1 MGSQNSSAKSSR
13 RSGLVSLLGLSL
25 LCSTLVQSQ
34 FQLQA
39 ANAQGYPG
47 GGSSGSPPGI
57 IYLPNGVPFQIGTN
71 YPGGMNFPNHPN
83 YNQPSYSSR
92 NSSFFNSSYRNRGR
106 GKVSSLIDSQ
116 NAQQTKR
123 QTTWEAPSVVDEK
136 IDLEIESTQVNNGI
150 DSREAMNL
158 IWTRAKQYYEGHHY
172 EKAAKLLDQLELLRQ
187 KKDKLSLI
195 SDASIDKMRNDIDKK
210 LGRGST
216 LRSRR
221 SRSKYFSNNGSSGS
235 SQPISLDNFLDP
247 SRNQNQNFNNP
258 RGGRSYY
265 P

>member
-1 MGSQNSSAKSSR
+1 MELQNSSAKSSR
-13 RSGLVSLLGLSL
+13 RSGLVFPLGLCL
-25 LCSTLVQSQ
+25 LFAAL
-34 FQLQA
+34 FQAQVS
-39 ANAQGYPG
+39 NAQSYPG
-47 GGSSGSPPGI
+47 GSSNPSSGT

-71 YPGGMNFPNHPN
+71 YPGGMHFPNHPN
-83 YNQPSYSSR
+83 YNQPQIYSSR
-92 NSSFFNSSYRNRGR
+92 NSSFFNSTYRNSGR

-123 QTTWEAPSVVDEK
+123 QTTWEAPTVVDEK
-136 IDLEIESTQVNNGI
+136 IDLEIESTQVDHGI

-172 EKAAKLLDQLELLRQ
+172 EKAAKMLDQLEPLRQ

-210 LGRGST
+210 LGKGSS

-221 SRSKYFSNNGSSGS
+221 SRSQYFSNNGANGS
-235 SQPISLDNFLDP
+235 SQPISLDSFLVP
-247 SRNQNQNFNNP
+247 GRIQNFNNP
-258 RGGRSYY
+258 QGGRSYY

>member
-1 MGSQNSSAKSSR
+1 MELQNSSAKSSR
-13 RSGLVSLLGLSL
+13 RSGLAFSFGLCLLF
-25 LCSTLVQSQ
+25 STLVQAQVS
-34 FQLQA
+34 
-39 ANAQGYPG
+39 NAQSYPG
-47 GGSSGSPPGI
+47 GSSNPSSGI

-71 YPGGMNFPNHPN
+71 YPGGMHFPNHPN
-83 YNQPSYSSR
+83 YNQSSYYNR
-92 NSSFFNSSYRNRGR
+92 NSSLFNSTYRNRGR

-123 QTTWEAPSVVDEK
+123 QTTWEAPTAVDEK
-136 IDLEIESTQVNNGI
+136 IDSEIESTQVDHGI

-158 IWTRAKQYYEGHHY
+158 MWTRAKQYYEGHHY
-172 EKAAKLLDQLELLRQ
+172 EKAAKMLDQLEPLRR

-195 SDASIDKMRNDIDKK
+195 SDASIDKMRDDIDKK
-210 LGRGST
+210 LGRGSS

-221 SRSKYFSNNGSSGS
+221 SRSQYFSNNGSNGS
-235 SQPISLDNFLDP
+235 AQPISLDSFLDP
-247 SRNQNQNFNNP
+247 GRVQNFNNP

>member
-1 MGSQNSSAKSSR
+1 MALQNSSAKSPR

-25 LCSTLVQSQ
+25 LCSTLIQSQ
-34 FQLQA
+34 LQPQA

-47 GGSSGSPPGI
+47 GGSSGSPSGI

-71 YPGGMNFPNHPN
+71 YPGGMHFPNNPN
-83 YNQPSYSSR
+83 YNQPSYSNR
-92 NSSFFNSSYRNRGR
+92 NSNFFNSSYRNRGR

-123 QTTWEAPSVVDEK
+123 QTTWEAPTVVDEK

-172 EKAAKLLDQLELLRQ
+172 EKAAKMLDQLEPLRQ

-210 LGRGST
+210 LGRGSS

-221 SRSKYFSNNGSSGS
+221 SRSQYFSNGSNSS

-258 RGGRSYY
+258 PGGRSYY

>member
-1 MGSQNSSAKSSR
+1 MQAQNWSVKSER
-13 RSGLVSLLGLSL
+13 RSSLVILFGFSVIFSTLIQSLSL
-25 LCSTLVQSQ
+25 LQP
-34 FQLQA
+34 

-47 GGSSGSPPGI
+47 GSSGSGSSGT

-71 YPGGMNFPNHPN
+71 YPGGMNFPHHPN
-83 YNQPSYSSR
+83 YNQRPSYAYP
-92 NSSFFNSSYRNRGR
+92 NYSSYRNRGR

-123 QTTWEAPSVVDEK
+123 QTTWEAPTVVDEK

-172 EKAAKLLDQLELLRQ
+172 EKAAKMLDQLEPLRQ

-210 LGRGST
+210 LGRGSS

-221 SRSKYFSNNGSSGS
+221 SGSRYLSKNGSNSS
-235 SQPISLDNFLDP
+235 SQPISLDSFLDP
-247 SRNQNQNFNNP
+247 SRGQNFNNP
-258 RGGRSYY
+258 RGGRNFY